1 MSIINLIISAFNSIK
16 ARKVRVFLTMIG
28 IIIGISSVVT
38 ILSVGDGLKNEISN
52 IMSET
57 SANKYTISF
66 YQNSFN
72 STEGDLIEYFN
83 ENDIDE
89 ISKVKGVESVTKSSG
104 MGGIFSFS
112 EVSYFERNTYLYLD
126 SYKDNNLDIKYGRG
140 FNMMEDDRKLI
151 VLAEDTAKELFGNSR
166 DAVGSA
172 VELNGELYEVIGI
185 NSKSA
190 AGFIAVEYSYLSE
203 ENLKTMDSDEEIVGL
218 DFYLEPGMDVK
229 EVFKEIKEILVLN
242 HSELDGEYELE
253 DIEQMTKAFESIINY
268 LTIFIACISG
278 ISLFVGG
285 VGVMNIMY
293 VSVSER
299 KREIGIRRAIGAR
312 SNTILC
318 QFLFEAMIIT
328 AFGGIIG
335 ILLGFIF
342 SKILNIFLPFN
353 TMLSMSNF
361 LASSI
366 ISISVGLVFG
376 IIPAMNAAK
385 MEPIE
390 AIYK

>member
-1 MSIINLIISAFNSIK
+1 LSIINLIISAFNSIK

>member
-104 MGGIFSFS
+104 MGGIFSFY

-335 ILLGFIF
+335 ILQGFIF